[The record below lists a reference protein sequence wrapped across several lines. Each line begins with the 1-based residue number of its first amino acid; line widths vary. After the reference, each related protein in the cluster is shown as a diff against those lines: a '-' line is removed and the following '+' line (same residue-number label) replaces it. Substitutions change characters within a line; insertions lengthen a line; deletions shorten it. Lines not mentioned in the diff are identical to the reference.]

1 MNAPSA
7 YAIPGIPQSAIT
19 AAGIVLPTSVVGVYS
34 IQRTCVDASRYFR
47 ISQVKSENKKM
58 NVEHEAHAERKPAR

>member
-7 YAIPGIPQSAIT
+7 YAIPGISQSAVT
-19 AAGIVLPTSVVGVYS
+19 AARIVLPSSVVGVYS
-34 IQRTCVDASRYFR
+34 IERAGVDASRHFR
-47 ISQVKSENKKM
+47 IPQGMLENKM